1 MSIPSFSLTRALIV
15 GINKYASPSVSQL
28 RGAVADAEAVKLYLT
43 DDLKVPEDNIK
54 ILRDEKAIRAEIIK
68 GIRWL
73 IDDPSIR
80 QDDPIL
86 IFFAGHG
93 GEGPAPVRWD
103 ARRSTVQFIVP
114 HDYLTEK
121 EGKKVHGIPDLSIA
135 RLLTELATAKGN
147 NIVVIFDCCHS
158 GSGTRDEFR
167 RVRSVDLDG
176 EIPEDLD
183 CDILNE
189 YDGGRA
195 TEVPKEF
202 KFHGD
207 ASHVLLAACA
217 SGESAMEIDDRG
229 AFTQSILST
238 IKALGTQNLTYDLL
252 IRRLPSLPSQ
262 NPRCEGKNRDR
273 YLLRTFTPPE
283 QEHFYQVT
291 KDDDDYILEAGE
303 IHGISVGCDLSLYRA
318 ANRYGDCLGKARV
331 LGTDAQSSIIEI
343 VEHLSADISLPLF
356 AVQTLFGQENALRVY
371 VDDGPKLRW
380 LKTRMASSPGLYKF
394 VARDAAQLEIDTH
407 KDTVTFNFVN
417 SFISKLGLK
426 QIPYRIT
433 LAEQDLILEATK
445 AASLF
450 HRYLNHQ
457 PLEKVFKEPVSIEFM
472 KLERRGKRKWDAM
485 VQAEGQHNLN
495 KDNQVNLIS
504 GTNRYGMKI
513 TNRTGQNLY
522 PYLFHFGCSDFSIG
536 NALMNSLESFYRPP
550 TAQKADEDISLP
562 PNESITIG
570 YGDGGAGPWRHFI
583 QDPKLIRGGTIILDK
598 SKLDIGLFKLILTTR
613 PADLSFMAQESPF
626 TESGRAAMRDEVE
639 VPNIWATVLLTVVI
653 KA

>member
-1 MSIPSFSLTRALIV
+1 MPLSSFKSLWALIV

-43 DDLKVPEDNIK
+43 GDLKVPKDNIK
-54 ILRDEKAIRAEIIK
+54 TLKDEKATRIDIIK

-73 IDDPSIR
+73 IENPSIR
-80 QDDPIL
+80 RDDPIL

-93 GEGPAPVRWD
+93 GEGPAPVHWD
-103 ARRSTVQFIVP
+103 ARRSTVQFIAP
-114 HDYLTEK
+114 HDYLT
-121 EGKKVHGIPDLSIA
+121 GKGRQRVHGIPDLSIA
-135 RLLTELATAKGN
+135 RLLTELAMAKGN

-167 RVRSVDLDG
+167 RVRSVDLVD

-183 CDILNE
+183 RDILKGF
-189 YDGGRA
+189 DGSRA

-229 AFTQSILST
+229 AFTQSLLST
-238 IKALGTQNLTYDLL
+238 LKAFGTQNLTYDTL

-273 YLLRTFTPPE
+273 HLFRVVAPSRKE
-283 QEHFYQVT
+283 RFYQVT
-291 KDDDDYILEAGE
+291 KEEDDYILEAGE
-303 IHGISVGCDLSLYRA
+303 IHGISVGIDLSLYTMG
-318 ANRYGDCLGKARV
+318 NRDGNYLGKARV
-331 LGTDAQSSIIEI
+331 LGVDAQSSVIKI
-343 VEHLSADISLPLF
+343 VEGISSDITLPVF
-356 AVQTLFGQENALRVY
+356 AVKTFLGREKALRVY
-371 VDDGPKLRW
+371 IDDNLKLEW
-380 LKTRMASSPGLYKF
+380 LKTSMESIPDLYNL
-394 VARDAAQLEIDTH
+394 VARDAAQLEIKTCGDTA
-407 KDTVTFNFVN
+407 TFAFAN
-417 SFISKLGLK
+417 SFIEKLGLSK
-426 QIPYRIT
+426 IPYRVT
-433 LAEQDLILEATK
+433 LVERDLILQATK

-457 PLEKVFKEPVSIEFM
+457 PLEKVFKYPVSIEFM

-485 VQAEGQHNLN
+485 VQAEGRHNLN
-495 KDNQVNLIS
+495 KDNQVILTS
-504 GTNRYGMKI
+504 GTDRYGMKI
-513 TNRTGQNLY
+513 TNKSNYHLY

-536 NALMNSLESFYRPP
+536 NALITSLESFYRPP

-583 QDPKLIRGGTIILDK
+583 QDPKLIRWGAIILDK

-613 PADLSFMAQESPF
+613 PADLSFM
-626 TESGRAAMRDEVE
+626 
-639 VPNIWATVLLTVVI
+639 
-653 KA
+653 